1 MTSIE
6 PFSFT
11 PVVFEKK
18 NMTKRGTSYA
28 VYIPQ
33 EYYKG
38 VIGTLKDTELIA
50 VVLGGRILIYIPAK
64 VAGDKEEILM
74 DVILSALE
82 GLAGITEDQALKE
95 AARKAYY
102 TLIMSEDKIGF
113 VKIEDGL
120 EDFMKGKEV
129 KK

>member
-1 MTSIE
+1 
-6 PFSFT
+6 
-11 PVVFEKK
+11 
-18 NMTKRGTSYA
+18 